1 MFIADYGGNM
11 QFYNYSLIAGILS
24 LLFAV
29 YMAWDVLKKSEGTPK
44 MQEISKAIREGANAY
59 LNRQLKTILV
69 FAVVIAIVLYLIP
82 LPGFGLPITIAFI
95 IGAVASYLTAYLG
108 MNVAVRANART
119 AKSAEKGLKEAFWTG
134 IEGGAVTGFAAIGF
148 SLIGLSLLLGYLTL
162 SRIPILIG
170 FGFGASL
177 ISLFARVGGGIYTKA
192 ADVGADLVGK
202 TELNLPEDDPR
213 NPAVIADLVGDTVG
227 DCAGMAADVFESYS
241 VTLVA
246 ALLIPAGLIA
256 LKVGIPGISNA
267 SALSY
272 PLMLA
277 CLGFIGSIVSMP
289 ILRRFGKTPNKALY
303 WGIGSAVVVSAIL
316 DYIFTVFMK
325 VSTSMFIPVLSG
337 LLLAFALF
345 WVADFY
351 TGSKSRFVIKI
362 ANASTGGA
370 GTNVITGLA
379 VGLRSTWLPV
389 FFIVIAILASYTTG
403 GIYGIGI
410 AAVGMLS
417 ITATILTID
426 SFGPITDN
434 AGGIAEMT
442 GLPASV
448 RKVTDH
454 LDALGNTTK
463 ATTKA
468 FAIGGAAL
476 SATALLVAFTQAVH
490 ITSID
495 ALNPVVMVGVF
506 IGALLPFV
514 FASFLMEAVGHAA
527 SLMVDEVRRQVRTI
541 KGLIQGKAKPDYAR
555 AVDIAT
561 INAIKSLAV
570 PEMIAIITP
579 IVIGLVLGASALGGL
594 LVGMIPA
601 SLMLALFMA
610 NGGAAMDNAK
620 KYIESGKLG
629 GKGSDAHKAAVVGDT
644 LGDPLKDT
652 AGPALNSMI
661 KVVSTI
667 SILLAPAF
675 IAIALIH

>member
-1 MFIADYGGNM
+1 ML
-11 QFYNYSLIAGILS
+11 FYYFSLTAGILS
-24 LLFAV
+24 LLFAIFV
-29 YMAWDVLKKSEGTPK
+29 AWEVMKKPEGTPK

-59 LNRQLKTILV
+59 LNRQLKTILL
-69 FAVVIAIVLYLIP
+69 FAVIIAIALYFIP
-82 LPGFGLPITIAFI
+82 LKGFGLALTGAFI
-95 IGAVASYLTAYLG
+95 VGAVTSYLTAYLG
-108 MNVAVRANART
+108 MSVAVRANART
-119 AKSAEKGLKEAFWTG
+119 AKSAESGLKEAFWTG
-134 IEGGAVTGFAAIGF
+134 IAGGAVTGFAAVGF
-148 SLIGLSLLLGYLTL
+148 SLIGLSLLLIGLGANAFTV
-162 SRIPILIG
+162 LIG

-246 ALLIPAGLIA
+246 ALLIPVGLIA
-256 LKVGIPGISNA
+256 SGIGITGGIPIGAAIG
-267 SALSY
+267 Y
-272 PLMLA
+272 PLLIA
-277 CLGFIGSIVSMP
+277 CLGFVGSVVSIP
-289 ILRRFGKTPNKALY
+289 ILKKFGKTPNKALY
-303 WGIGSAVVVSAIL
+303 WGIGAAVFVSAVL
-316 DYIFTVFMK
+316 DLVL
-325 VSTSMFIPVLSG
+325 TSMMHVGMNMFVPVLSG
-337 LLLAFALF
+337 LLLAFILF
-345 WVADFY
+345 WVADYY
-351 TGSKSRFVIKI
+351 TGSKSRFVVKI
-362 ANASTGGA
+362 ANASVGGA

-389 FFIVIAILASYTTG
+389 FFIVLAILASYATG

-434 AGGIAEMT
+434 AGGIAEMA
-442 GLPASV
+442 GLPANV

-468 FAIGGAAL
+468 YAIGGAAL

-490 ITSID
+490 LTSID
-495 ALNPVVMVGVF
+495 ALSPVVMAGVF

-514 FASFLMEAVGHAA
+514 FASFLMEAVGTAA
-527 SLMVDEVRRQVRTI
+527 NLMVNEVRRQVKTI

-570 PEMIAIITP
+570 PELIAIVTP
-579 IVIGLVLGASALGGL
+579 IAVGLILGTRALGGL

-610 NGGAAMDNAK
+610 NSGAAMDNAK
-620 KYIESGKLG
+620 KYIESGHLG

-667 SILLAPAF
+667 SILLAAVF
-675 IAIALIH
+675 IAYALVH

>member
-1 MFIADYGGNM
+1 LLV
-11 QFYNYSLIAGILS
+11 SL
-24 LLFAV
+24 V
-29 YMAWDVLKKSEGTPK
+29 MAMKILKKPEGTAK

-59 LNRQLKTILV
+59 LNRQLKTIAI
-69 FAVVIAIVLYLIP
+69 FAIIIAVIIFFLLPGGHQIAI
-82 LPGFGLPITIAFI
+82 AFVV
-95 IGAVASYLTAYLG
+95 GAVASYLTAYLG
-108 MNVAVRANART
+108 MNIAARSNART
-119 AKSAEKGLKEAFWTG
+119 AKSAENGLKDAFWTG
-134 IEGGAVTGFAAIGF
+134 ILGGSVTGFAAVGF
-148 SLIGLSLLLGYLTL
+148 SLIGISVLLAYLTV
-162 SRIPILIG
+162 SGIAILIG

-177 ISLFARVGGGIYTKA
+177 VSLFARVGGGIFTKA

-213 NPAVIADLVGDTVG
+213 NPAVIADNVGDIVG

-246 ALLIPAGLIA
+246 ALLIAIGLS
-256 LKVGIPGISNA
+256 GA
-267 SALSY
+267 SIHSFSY
-272 PLMLA
+272 PLYIA
-277 CLGFIGSIVSMP
+277 VLGFFASLISLPV
-289 ILRRFGKTPNKALY
+289 LKQFGRTPNKALY
-303 WGIGSAVVVSAIL
+303 YGIGVAVLLAALLDLLLTIGLHVSI
-316 DYIFTVFMK
+316 IQF
-325 VSTSMFIPVLSG
+325 FIPVLSG
-337 LLLAFALF
+337 LVLAFLLF
-345 WVADFY
+345 WVADYF
-351 TGSKSRFVIKI
+351 TGGKSKYVIKI

-389 FFIVIAILASYTTG
+389 LFIVAAIIVSAVSG
-403 GIYGIGI
+403 GVYGIGL

-417 ITATILTID
+417 LTATILTID

-434 AGGIAEMT
+434 AGGIAEMAA
-442 GLPASV
+442 LPSSV

-476 SATALLVAFTQAVH
+476 SAIALFVAFAQAVH
-490 ITSID
+490 LTSID
-495 ALNPVVMVGVF
+495 ALSPFVTVGIF

-514 FASFLMEAVGHAA
+514 FSSFLMEAVGHAA
-527 SLMVDEVRRQVRTI
+527 NLMVEEVRRQVRTI
-541 KGLIQGKAKPDYAR
+541 KGLMTGKAKPDYAR

-561 INAIKSLAV
+561 VNALKSLAV
-570 PEMIAIITP
+570 PELIAIVTP
-579 IVIGLVLGASALGGL
+579 IAVGLILGPAALGGL

-610 NGGAAMDNAK
+610 NSGAAMDNAK
-620 KYIESGKLG
+620 KYIETGKLG

-667 SILLAPAF
+667 SILLASV
-675 IAIALIH
+675 IVMYALVH